1 MMAEYPRIELDNNPP
16 CPGDYAIIWLS
27 EVERIT
33 MHIHDLKTLYTAL
46 AGMFEGLELNAHAW
60 NGLTTVDKNGTEV
73 IQGWYGSFSVAQTV
87 ARKQVDSGKT
97 KGARAYACIGE
108 YGTYAQERPP
118 VADPDSDGDE
128 DGNEDAPEP
137 ETLDRWLS

>member
-1 MMAEYPRIELDNNPP
+1 MPEYPRIELDNNPP
-16 CPGDYAIIWLS
+16 CPGEYAIIWLS
-27 EVERIT
+27 EDERIT
-33 MHIHDLKTLYTAL
+33 IHIHDLKTIYMAL
-46 AGMFEGLELNAHAW
+46 AGLFAGVKLNAYAW

-108 YGTYAQERPP
+108 YGTYKDERAP
-118 VADPDSDGDE
+118 VADPDGDGPE
-128 DGNEDAPEP
+128 DDAQATES
-137 ETLDRWLS
+137 LDRWL